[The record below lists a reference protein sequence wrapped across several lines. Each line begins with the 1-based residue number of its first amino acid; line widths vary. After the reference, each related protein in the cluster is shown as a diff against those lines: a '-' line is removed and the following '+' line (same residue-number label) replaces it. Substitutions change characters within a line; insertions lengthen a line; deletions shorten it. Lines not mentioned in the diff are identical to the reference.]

1 MSTTIPSS
9 IQNNEQTEI
18 VKRAF
23 ERNAQAV
30 KLRPGIGK
38 LTGRTKVS
46 LPSGTKCEIDAGDW
60 KFICDVAE
68 SSGGTNEGP
77 DPGPFGRG
85 ALGACLAIGY
95 RTQAAIEGIDLGK
108 IEIEVE
114 ADLDAAGYYGVSDV
128 PPGYLAVRCNVTIE
142 SRASEKEI
150 RKVLDAAEQHSPWL
164 DNFKRGL
171 AVVRNLK
178 VIPAI

>member
-1 MSTTIPSS
+1 MIPSTS
-9 IQNNEQTEI
+9 KTNEQAEN

-38 LTGRTKVS
+38 LTGRTKVR
-46 LPSGTKCEIDAGDW
+46 LPTGTKCEIDAGDW
-60 KFICDVAE
+60 KFTCDVAE

-108 IEIEVE
+108 IEVEVE
-114 ADLDAAGYYGVSDV
+114 ADLDAAGYYGVADV
-128 PPGYLAVRCNVTIE
+128 APGYLAVRCNVAVE
-142 SRASEKEI
+142 SQASEEEI
-150 RKVLDAAEQHSPWL
+150 RKVLDAAEKHSPWL
-164 DNFKRGL
+164 DNFKRGV
-171 AVVRNLK
+171 AVERNLK
-178 VIPAI
+178 IKPTA

>member
-1 MSTTIPSS
+1 MISS
-9 IQNNEQTEI
+9 SSKTNDQTENI
-18 VKRAF
+18 KRAF

-30 KLRPGIGK
+30 KLRPSIGK
-38 LTGRTKVS
+38 LTGKTKVS

-95 RTQAAIEGIDLGK
+95 RTQAAIEGIDFGK
-108 IEIEVE
+108 IEVEVE
-114 ADLDAAGYYGVSDV
+114 ADVDAAGYYGVADV
-128 PPGYLAVRCNVTIE
+128 SPGYLAVRCNVTIE
-142 SRASEKEI
+142 SRASEEEI
-150 RKVLDAAEQHSPWL
+150 RKVLDAAEEHSPWF

-171 AVVRNLK
+171 AVERNLK
-178 VIPAI
+178 VIPIV